1 MFRKEQCDRIENNNN
16 SQIAMKRNC
25 FQSLENDPVDQDED
39 LLNDLCTISYESK
52 NFDRDIHLRSFA
64 SDDIFVEKGDLV
76 RIRLNNTTKV
86 IKKSSLCWLL
96 DNEEDRVSV
105 DRLKRFTQNKKC
117 NSSRVNS
124 ETDTCL
130 QHKDASQIQK
140 PVQIGKQ
147 KRPYNISSDSSY
159 LDNPS
164 SIKYDDSTD
173 TESLNSSNYS
183 DDLNP
188 RLNLKAENSKTDRS
202 KPDLHIDD
210 YIIVQLTTQ
219 KQNKKCYIGKVL
231 SLNPIFC
238 DFLKRNPKIP
248 DVFMFPDIKDQ
259 GEIQENQYILKLP
272 TPQVLRRGSLV
283 FEKID
288 SSWKTLFIIIEYL
301 FWHLDSTCGILLST
315 ILLK

>member
-1 MFRKEQCDRIENNNN
+1 MKVIDFNYVLSPCKENECNDEVEDEIFSEEQIENYSN
-16 SQIAMKRNC
+16 SQITMKRNF

-52 NFDRDIHLRSFA
+52 KFDRDIHLRSFD

-76 RIRLNNTTKV
+76 RIRLDNTTKV

-96 DNEEDRVSV
+96 DNEKDRVSV
-105 DRLKRFTQNKKC
+105 DRLKRFIQNKKC

-147 KRPYNISSDSSY
+147 KRRYNISSDSSD

-164 SIKYDDSTD
+164 SIEYDDSTD

-188 RLNLKAENSKTDRS
+188 RLNLRAENSKADRS
-202 KPDLHIDD
+202 KPDLNIDD

-219 KQNKKCYIGKVL
+219 KQNKKCCISKVS
-231 SLNPIFC
+231 SLNSIFC
-238 DFLKRNPKIP
+238 DFLTRNPKIP
-248 DVFMFPDIKDQ
+248 DAFMFPDIKDQ
-259 GEIQENQYILKLP
+259 GEIQENEYIMKLP
-272 TPQVLRRGSLV
+272 PPQVLRRGSLV
-283 FEKID
+283 FEK
-288 SSWKTLFIIIEYL
+288 K
-301 FWHLDSTCGILLST
+301 
-315 ILLK
+315 LLKKYLI

>member
-1 MFRKEQCDRIENNNN
+1 
-16 SQIAMKRNC
+16 MKRNC

-39 LLNDLCTISYESK
+39 LLNDFCTIAYESK
-52 NFDRDIHLRSFA
+52 KFDRDIHLRSFD
-64 SDDIFVEKGDLV
+64 SDYNFVEKGDLV
-76 RIRLNNTTKV
+76 RIRLDNTTKV

-96 DNEEDRVSV
+96 DNEKDRVSV
-105 DRLKRFTQNKKC
+105 DRLKRFIQNKKC
-117 NSSRVNS
+117 YSSRVNS

-147 KRPYNISSDSSY
+147 KGRYNISSDSSD

-164 SIKYDDSTD
+164 SIEYDDNTD

-188 RLNLKAENSKTDRS
+188 RLNLRAENSKTDRS
-202 KPDLHIDD
+202 KPDLNIDD

-219 KQNKKCYIGKVL
+219 KQNKKCYVG
-231 SLNPIFC
+231 NPIFC

-248 DVFMFPDIKDQ
+248 DAFMFPDIKDQ
-259 GEIQENQYILKLP
+259 GDIQENEYIMKLP
-272 TPQVLRRGSLV
+272 PPQVPRRGSIV
-283 FEKID
+283 FEK
-288 SSWKTLFIIIEYL
+288 K
-301 FWHLDSTCGILLST
+301 
-315 ILLK
+315 LLKKYLI